1 MSCRAS
7 PWSRPSLPAGPR
19 FPTSAPPRSPL
30 GIRNLWKNPISK
42 SSWTLG
48 GVPNMFALPSRLFRC
63 MASSGSGDGGFA
75 RPTLTDEVVAPL
87 PLYSW
92 PDKQRPRVCILG
104 GGFGGLYTALR
115 LDSLVWPSDR
125 KPQVVLVDQSDR
137 FVFKPMLYELLSGE
151 VDVWEIAPSFTEL
164 LKNTSVQ
171 FVRDSVKLL
180 RPSDHFRREPGESC
194 TGGVVHLESGTVIE
208 YDWLVLALG
217 AEAKIDVVP
226 GSAEYAL
233 PFTTLEDA
241 LRVES
246 KLKMLERK
254 RFGKSSPTI
263 EVAIVGL
270 GYSGVELAATISER
284 LKNTGTVKA
293 INVQTTICP
302 TAPQGNRDAALK
314 ILESRNIQLFLGYF
328 VTYIK
333 EASTSDDSS
342 STVTDSEV
350 DGDHKK
356 LILDLQPAERGL
368 KGQTLEAD
376 LVLWTVGSTSQIPRL
391 QPPDA
396 PYVIP
401 LNGRGQVETEE
412 TLQVKGHPR
421 TFAIGDSAALRDPS
435 GKLLPATAQVA
446 FQQAD
451 FAGWNLWAA
460 INDRPLLPFRFQNL
474 GEMMTLGRNDAA
486 ITASFIE
493 GLTLEGPLGHAARKL
508 VYCLRMPTDEHR
520 VKVGISWFTKTAI
533 DSLASVQNAVAN
545 SFPSPTHMAD
555 SAATNHS
562 SPAAA
567 MDPDSEV
574 VFDFPPYLCQYKSGR
589 IHRPG
594 GAPTV
599 PAGKDP
605 ATGVDSKDIRAGPAS
620 VRIYLPPGATGKIP
634 VVVYFHGGGFVV
646 GSPARPGTHNYLN
659 DLVARSGAIGVSV
672 YYRLAPEHKLPAA
685 YDDAW
690 AALRWAVTLG
700 DGEEPW
706 LLDHADLSR
715 VFLAGCS
722 AGANIAHNTAVRA
735 SAPGAL
741 PDGVTLRGLA
751 LVHPYFTGREAIGG
765 EAAFAPE
772 IRGFMERTWRY
783 VVSETVGLDDPRVCP
798 FVDEA
803 ARKVAAGIP
812 CERVLV
818 CVAEND
824 VLLKE
829 RGLWYYREIKA
840 SGYAGEVELFESK
853 GVDHAFHFDKLN
865 TDEGVKLQERT
876 VAFIKA

>member
-7 PWSRPSLPAGPR
+7 PWIRPLLPAGPR
-19 FPTSAPPRSPL
+19 FPTSARPRSPL
-30 GIRNLWKNPISK
+30 GIRNLWKNPILK
-42 SSWTLG
+42 SSWTLD
-48 GVPNMFALPSRLFRC
+48 VPNMFALPSRLFRC

-75 RPTLTDEVVAPL
+75 RPTSTDEVVTPL

-115 LDSLVWPSDR
+115 LESLVWPSDK

-194 TGGVVHLESGTVIE
+194 TGGVVYLESGTVIE

-302 TAPQGNRDAALK
+302 TASQGNRDAALK
-314 ILESRNIQLFLGYF
+314 VLESRNIQLFLGYF
-328 VTYIK
+328 VACIK

-376 LVLWTVGSTSQIPRL
+376 LVLWTVGSTSQLPRL
-391 QPPDA
+391 QPADA

-412 TLQVKGHPR
+412 TLKVKGHPR

-545 SFPSPTHMAD
+545 SFPPPTPLAD
-555 SAATNHS
+555 STNS
-562 SPAAA
+562 SAAAA
-567 MDPDSEV
+567 MDPDCEV
-574 VFDFPPYLCQYKSGR
+574 AFDFPPYLCQYKSGR
-589 IHRPG
+589 VHRFG
-594 GAPTV
+594 SALTV
-599 PAGKDP
+599 PAGTDA
-605 ATGVDSKDIRAGPAS
+605 ATGVVSKDIRAGPAS

-735 SAPGAL
+735 AAPGAL

-751 LVHPYFTGREAIGG
+751 LVHPYFTGSEAVGS
-765 EAAFAPE
+765 EVAFAPE

-812 CERVLV
+812 CECVLV

-829 RGLWYYREIKA
+829 RGLWYYRELKA
-840 SGYAGEVELFESK
+840 SGYAGEVEELFESK
-853 GVDHAFHFDKLN
+853 GVDHAFHFDKLD
-865 TDEGVKLQERT
+865 TEEGAKLQERI